1 MTDAAIESTLR
12 TAHAVLDEVE
22 RAVVGKREVLELVLM
37 GFLADGH
44 VLLDDLPG
52 VAKTL
57 MARSFA
63 AATGLSFRRIQF
75 TPDLL
80 PSDITGATLLD
91 QRTQTFSF
99 RPGPL
104 FANLVLADE
113 VNRAPAK
120 TQAALLEAMQE
131 RQVTADG
138 VTHLLEPP
146 FLVVATQN
154 PIEYEGTYPLP
165 EAQLDR
171 FMLRT
176 AVGYPSPDDEW
187 NLLARRMER
196 GTDEVTLDAVT
207 DAAGLRAMQASL
219 ECVHVDEVIG
229 RYVVALVEATRAAS
243 QLQVGASP
251 RGSLALMKLG
261 RAHALMRGRDFVTP
275 DDVKAIVI
283 PALAHRVVLR
293 SDLWVRRVAAADVL
307 DELVAEVPA
316 PSVG

>member
-1 MTDAAIESTLR
+1 MTDAVLASTLR

-22 RAVVGKREVLELVLM
+22 RAVVGKRDVLELVLM

-138 VTHLLEPP
+138 VTHPLEPP

-176 AVGYPSPDDEW
+176 AVGYPSLDDEW

-196 GTDEVTLDAVT
+196 GTDEVMLTAVT

-219 ECVHVDEVIG
+219 ECVHVDEAIG
-229 RYVVALVEATRAAS
+229 RYVVVPRRCDAECGAAAGRSEPARQPRADQARTRA
-243 QLQVGASP
+243 
-251 RGSLALMKLG
+251 RTHE
-261 RAHALMRGRDFVTP
+261 RA
-275 DDVKAIVI
+275 
-283 PALAHRVVLR
+283 
-293 SDLWVRRVAAADVL
+293 
-307 DELVAEVPA
+307 
-316 PSVG
+316 